1 MLHLRE
7 VLTRCIFVGLCADMA
22 KAAKDEFHTHPMAQS
37 VGEHLPDTIS
47 TAIHS
52 THAELEGVLASCVA
66 LLRAVGSEQQEE
78 KVEKESGGRLC
89 FCSRWRLGKC
99 SLFFFFF
106 FFFFWFC
113 ACALVILGLALSI
126 KTLRE
131 IAEKIALNTEAEAQL
146 WALFA
151 SEVRLVASEAFVG
164 LYVSVC
170 VCMDTCTL
178 TYTPSC
184 SHDTLSHTPPHT
196 PSHTPSLAHTHTQTS
211 PSPLIGDL

>member
-106 FFFFWFC
+106 FFFFGSV
-113 ACALVILGLALSI
+113 LVLWSFWVWHSASRRCERLRRRLPSTPKPRLSFGPCLHQ
-126 KTLRE
+126 KCGWLQARP
-131 IAEKIALNTEAEAQL
+131 L
-146 WALFA
+146 WAF
-151 SEVRLVASEAFVG
+151 
-164 LYVSVC
+164 
-170 VCMDTCTL
+170 M
-178 TYTPSC
+178 
-184 SHDTLSHTPPHT
+184 
-196 PSHTPSLAHTHTQTS
+196 
-211 PSPLIGDL
+211 

>member
-89 FCSRWRLGKC
+89 FCSRW
-99 SLFFFFF
+99 
-106 FFFFWFC
+106 
-113 ACALVILGLALSI
+113 
-126 KTLRE
+126 
-131 IAEKIALNTEAEAQL
+131 
-146 WALFA
+146 
-151 SEVRLVASEAFVG
+151 
-164 LYVSVC
+164 SV
-170 VCMDTCTL
+170 VPARRKFSFGGIIGRWCTK
-178 TYTPSC
+178 
-184 SHDTLSHTPPHT
+184 
-196 PSHTPSLAHTHTQTS
+196 Q
-211 PSPLIGDL
+211 